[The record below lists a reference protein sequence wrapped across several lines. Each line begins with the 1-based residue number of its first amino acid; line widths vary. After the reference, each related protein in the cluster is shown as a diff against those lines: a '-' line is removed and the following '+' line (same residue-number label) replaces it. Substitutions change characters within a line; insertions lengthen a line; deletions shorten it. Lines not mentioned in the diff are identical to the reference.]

1 LIFAFGEVAGQTMA
15 TGPILLVLGL
25 MVFQQL
31 HPQMA
36 EKEDRKTANRLPM
49 PSAGARPSA
58 ALGRL
63 LLLKNGLISWRI
75 GA

>member
-1 LIFAFGEVAGQTMA
+1 MLGVMVVDLRVRRSRRAHHGNRADSWF
-15 TGPILLVLGL
+15 LGL

-36 EKEDRKTANRLPM
+36 EKEDRKTASRLPM
-49 PSAGARPSA
+49 PSA

-63 LLLKNGLISWRI
+63 LLPQKRG
-75 GA
+75 